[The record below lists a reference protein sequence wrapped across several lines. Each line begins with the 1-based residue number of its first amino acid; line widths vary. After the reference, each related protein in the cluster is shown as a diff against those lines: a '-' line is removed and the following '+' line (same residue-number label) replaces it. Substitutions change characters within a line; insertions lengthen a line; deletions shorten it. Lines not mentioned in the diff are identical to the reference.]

1 MLLFGKLSLSRSFTE
16 SFEWMQKLWSTQ
28 HAVIT
33 LQDRST
39 SKQGKL
45 VSFLKRHFSKPI
57 AFSTVWQD
65 VLSVL
70 LNHRLCAA
78 VRRPL
83 SRKGVNRYGLR
94 GYAESPV
101 EKKPKFFA
109 KYDVRTELWIRNEH
123 KVIKLVISLV
133 RGYILF
139 NTYYWEGILWGGD
152 LPWGSPL

>member
-1 MLLFGKLSLSRSFTE
+1 MLLFGKLSLRKSFTE

-28 HAVIT
+28 HSVIT

-45 VSFLKRHFSKPI
+45 VSLLKRHFSKPI
-57 AFSTVWQD
+57 ALSTVWQD

-83 SRKGVNRYGLR
+83 SRKRVIRYGLR

-101 EKKPKFFA
+101 EKNQSVLLYMMCKDRIMNLKWTQRD
-109 KYDVRTELWIRNEH
+109 K
-123 KVIKLVISLV
+123 ISDFSCE
-133 RGYILF
+133 RIS
-139 NTYYWEGILWGGD
+139 II
-152 LPWGSPL
+152 